1 MLDHVSEQIKGND
14 EFTLLDEQLVAYEVV
29 RRAVHESRRSN
40 TKKVIIVKGGPGSG
54 KSVIATAVLGD
65 LSKAGYNVSHATGS
79 RSFTTTLKKIVGTK
93 AGNLFRYTHN
103 FGKVEPNDLD
113 VLITDE
119 AHRIREFTVLRN
131 VRRDQRSVLPQ
142 VDELVQAARVPLFL
156 LDEHQV
162 VRPNEIGTI
171 NSIEASALRNG
182 AEVINIDL
190 DGHFRCG
197 GSEYYL
203 RWVENLL
210 GLETGGSLKWEG
222 DENFELFLAQTPAE
236 AEEWLRE
243 KNTEERTARLTAGFC
258 WPWSNPVNGTL
269 VNDVVIGDWRRPWN
283 LKPDKRV
290 PGIPPASLWASD
302 PAGFGQVGCIY
313 TAQGFEYDYAGVII
327 GSDLVWRA
335 NGWQTD
341 PSKSCDLREIKRAS
355 NFDEL
360 VKHVYRVLLT
370 RGLKGCV
377 VTSVDAETS
386 AMLADIGIPRI
397 A

>member
-1 MLDHVSEQIKGND
+1 MHNASESEIGGLSSADLADVAKYPMFTSDREGELRRYLKDHLSDEEAGQAADEFLTGRFRASKRLLDHVSEQIKGND

-131 VRRDQRSVLPQ
+131 VRRDQRSGLPQ

-203 RWVENLL
+203 RWVENLRRS
-210 GLETGGSLKWEG
+210 GG
-222 DENFELFLAQTPAE
+222 
-236 AEEWLRE
+236 
-243 KNTEERTARLTAGFC
+243 
-258 WPWSNPVNGTL
+258 
-269 VNDVVIGDWRRPWN
+269 VV
-283 LKPDKRV
+283 
-290 PGIPPASLWASD
+290 A
-302 PAGFGQVGCIY
+302 
-313 TAQGFEYDYAGVII
+313 
-327 GSDLVWRA
+327 
-335 NGWQTD
+335 
-341 PSKSCDLREIKRAS
+341 
-355 NFDEL
+355 
-360 VKHVYRVLLT
+360 
-370 RGLKGCV
+370 
-377 VTSVDAETS
+377 
-386 AMLADIGIPRI
+386 
-397 A
+397 

>member
-1 MLDHVSEQIKGND
+1 M
-14 EFTLLDEQLVAYEVV
+14 
-29 RRAVHESRRSN
+29 
-40 TKKVIIVKGGPGSG
+40 
-54 KSVIATAVLGD
+54 
-65 LSKAGYNVSHATGS
+65 
-79 RSFTTTLKKIVGTK
+79 
-93 AGNLFRYTHN
+93 
-103 FGKVEPNDLD
+103 
-113 VLITDE
+113 
-119 AHRIREFTVLRN
+119 
-131 VRRDQRSVLPQ
+131 
-142 VDELVQAARVPLFL
+142 
-156 LDEHQV
+156 
-162 VRPNEIGTI
+162 
-171 NSIEASALRNG
+171 
-182 AEVINIDL
+182 
-190 DGHFRCG
+190 
-197 GSEYYL
+197 
-203 RWVENLL
+203 
-210 GLETGGSLKWEG
+210 
-222 DENFELFLAQTPAE
+222 
-236 AEEWLRE
+236 RE

-302 PAGFGQVGCIY
+302 PAGFGQIGCIY

-327 GSDLVWRA
+327 GADLVWRA

-377 VTSVDAETS
+377 VTSADAETS